1 MIRLDVST
9 TSVVV
14 KCSECPHWYAFAWT
28 KDAAR
33 DSGVAHKIAVHDYE
47 PNEAAEIQRS
57 AARRAAH
64 HR

>member
-28 KDAAR
+28 KEAGQHSGDTHLVDVHDVEPARAR
-33 DSGVAHKIAVHDYE
+33 DRERKRHAHKPA
-47 PNEAAEIQRS
+47 S
-57 AARRAAH
+57 
-64 HR
+64 

>member
-28 KDAAR
+28 ADAGR
-33 DSGVAHKIAVHDYE
+33 DSGIAHRIAVHGVV
-47 PNEAAEIQRS
+47 PSRAAESRRKL
-57 AARRAAH
+57 ARHADSD
-64 HR
+64 

>member
-28 KDAAR
+28 REAGYT
-33 DSGVAHKIAVHDYE
+33 SSEQHLVAVHGVE
-47 PNEAAEIQRS
+47 PNQAAE
-57 AARRAAH
+57 ARRSFLRRHADS
-64 HR
+64 